1 MSDLERKIVAN
12 MMYNSEFAGKVVPY
26 TKGEYFEDYG
36 EIAEEICKFYNKYGQ
51 SPTKSELKI
60 EIRARK
66 GLTDKAVN
74 TLTDR
79 IDGIP
84 VDDKSDF
91 NWLMEKTEKFY
102 QTRAM
107 ANAVINGAELID
119 RGEEQSGQILKM
131 VEDALAVSFDN
142 HIGLDY
148 FEDVERRYEMYH
160 TVEDKVSWGVPSL
173 DRITVGGMSK
183 KTATCCVASTGCHA
197 KGTKIVMSDGSFKN
211 VEDIKVGERLMG
223 YNGQYRTVL
232 RLARGHEKMYR
243 ISPRRAESFVVNENH
258 ILPLFNVVTKEI
270 DNITVKDYINKSKH
284 WKHIHYIVTNDK
296 ELEFENPF
304 EPTIEPY
311 FFGVWLGDGHSR
323 NMRITNCNPTIGQC
337 LKEFSERC
345 DDINYWVEVE
355 SETRVCHHFPMV
367 TRSKHNTLIDEFAKY
382 GINIGQSKK
391 NAIRCEGKFIPKE
404 YQRMSVENRYQ
415 LLAGILDTD
424 GWIEDSRYGFCS
436 KSERL
441 ADDVVRLA
449 GGLGH
454 GTSKRTKIVG
464 GVPYY
469 VIGIMGLNLSKIPC
483 KVKPFICE
491 TNPNKDVHHMSFM
504 VEELPEDD
512 FYGFALDGDHLY
524 YMENW
529 TLQHNTGK
537 SAIMCAIAANVIRQ
551 GKNVLYI
558 SMEMSEDRV
567 AERIDAN
574 LMNETVYNV
583 RNMNYKSYIASTNK
597 LKEKAYGRLIIREF
611 PTSAAGVTQFKVLL
625 KDLKTKKQF
634 VPDLVVVDYMNIC
647 CSSRLKQG
655 QTNSYG
661 YIKAISEELR
671 GLAVEYNVALLT
683 ATQTN
688 RNGFNNSDVELT
700 DISESIGSTHVM
712 DMIFALIRTEA
723 LDEMGQI
730 EIKQLKNRYSDPAKE
745 PTIQLGFDRQKMKV
759 YDLDSKANVNNPLNY
774 ASSFPS
780 PLSNPAKVVKPSEAD
795 DIPWKIESV
804 DSAPKNDFSSFQF

>member
-1 MSDLERKIVAN
+1 MSDNLECKIISN
-12 MMYNSEFAGKVVPY
+12 LMYNSEFAGKVVPY

-36 EIAEEICKFYNKYGQ
+36 EIAEEICKFFNKYGQ

-60 EIRARK
+60 EIRTRK

-74 TLTDR
+74 LLMDR
-79 IDGIP
+79 IDAIP
-84 VDDKSDF
+84 TGDKSDF
-91 NWLMEKTEKFY
+91 QWLMEKTEKFY

-119 RGEEQSGQILKM
+119 RGDEQSGQILKM
-131 VEDALAVSFDN
+131 VEDALSVSFDN

-160 TVEDKVSWGVPSL
+160 TVEDKVSWGIPSL

-223 YNGQYRTVL
+223 YKGQYRTVL

-243 ISPRRAESFVVNENH
+243 ISPRRADSFVINENH

-284 WKHIHYIVTNDK
+284 WKHIHYIITNDK

-311 FFGVWLGDGHSR
+311 FFGVWLGDGH
-323 NMRITNCNPTIGQC
+323 G
-337 LKEFSERC
+337 
-345 DDINYWVEVE
+345 
-355 SETRVCHHFPMV
+355 
-367 TRSKHNTLIDEFAKY
+367 HN
-382 GINIGQSKK
+382 
-391 NAIRCEGKFIPKE
+391 IPLE

-424 GWIEDSRYGFCS
+424 GWIEDSKYGFCS

-469 VIGIMGLNLSKIPC
+469 VISIMGLNLSKIPC

-537 SAIMCAIAANVIRQ
+537 SAMMCAISANVIRQ

-574 LMNETVYNV
+574 LMNDTVYNV
-583 RNMNYKSYIASTNK
+583 RNMNYKSYIASANK

-625 KDLKTKKQF
+625 KDLKTKKHF

-723 LDEMGQI
+723 LDDMGQI

-745 PTIQLGFDRQKMKV
+745 PTIQLGFDRQKMKL
-759 YDLDSKANVNNPLNY
+759 YDLDSKENINNPSHY
-774 ASSFPS
+774 SSTIPTQSKPVQTVTPS
-780 PLSNPAKVVKPSEAD
+780 SAD
-795 DIPWKIESV
+795 DVPWKI
-804 DSAPKNDFSSFQF
+804 DTGDNAPKNDFSSFQF

>member
-1 MSDLERKIVAN
+1 MTNSLEEKIVSN
-12 MMYNSEFAGKVVPY
+12 LLYNSEFAAKVIPY
-26 TKGEYFEDYG
+26 TKEEYFEDYSTIVD
-36 EIAEEICKFYNKYGQ
+36 EIVKFFVKYGCA
-51 SPTKSELKI
+51 PTKDELKI
-60 EIRARK
+60 EIQSRK
-66 GLTDKAVN
+66 GLTDKEVKN
-74 TLTDR
+74 SCEKVSE
-79 IDGIP
+79 IP
-84 VDDKSDF
+84 VNDKSDF
-91 NWLMEKTEKFY
+91 NWLIEKTEKFY

-119 RGEEQSGQILKM
+119 RGEESSGRILKM

-142 HIGLDY
+142 NIGLDY
-148 FEDVERRYEMYH
+148 FEDIERRYEMYH

-197 KGTKIVMSDGSFKN
+197 KGTKIIMSDGSLKN
-211 VEDIKVGERLMG
+211 VEDVEVGDRLLG

-232 RLARGHEKMYR
+232 RLARGKEKMYR
-243 ISPRRAESFVVNENH
+243 VSPRRHESFIVNENH
-258 ILPLFNVVTKEI
+258 ILPLFNVVTKQLENCTI
-270 DNITVKDYINKSKH
+270 KEYVTKPKY
-284 WKHIHYIVTNDK
+284 WKHIRYMVSNAT
-296 ELEFENPF
+296 EVEFENPF

-311 FFGVWLGDGHSR
+311 FVGVWLGDGHTHC
-323 NMRITNCNPTIGQC
+323 MHITNQNPIIGDY
-337 LKEFSERC
+337 LKEFSERRG
-345 DDINYWVEVE
+345 DIRYWKEIDKKNH
-355 SETRVCHHFPMV
+355 TCHHFPMIV
-367 TRSKHNTLIDEFAKY
+367 HSRKNSLIEDFANYGLFIGSSNRGITRCSE
-382 GINIGQSKK
+382 
-391 NAIRCEGKFIPKE
+391 KFIPEE

-415 LLAGILDTD
+415 LLAGLLDTD
-424 GWIEDSRYGFCS
+424 GWIECSRYGFCS
-436 KSERL
+436 KSEKLVRGIIRL
-441 ADDVVRLA
+441 ACS
-449 GGLGH
+449 LGF
-454 GTSKRTKIVG
+454 GTSFRSKVVNGCT
-464 GVPYY
+464 YY
-469 VIGIMGLNLSKIPC
+469 CASIMGDNLGKIPC
-483 KVKPFICE
+483 KVKKF
-491 TNPNKDVHHMSFM
+491 TAKFHPNKDVHHFQFTL
-504 VEELPEDD
+504 EELPEDD
-512 FYGFALDGDHLY
+512 FYGFSLDGDHLY
-524 YMENW
+524 YIDNW

-537 SAIMCAIAANVIRQ
+537 SALLCAISANVIRQ

-574 LMNETVYNV
+574 LMSETVRNV
-583 RNMNYKSYIASTNK
+583 RNMPYKSYIENTNR
-597 LKEKAYGRLIIREF
+597 LKQKAYGRLIIREF

-688 RNGFNNSDVELT
+688 RNGFNNSDIELT

-730 EIKQLKNRYSDPAKE
+730 EIKQLKNRYSDPAAE
-745 PTIQLGFDRQKMKV
+745 PSIQLGFDRQKMTV
-759 YDLDSKANVNNPLNY
+759 YDLNSKANVNNPSNY
-774 ASSFPS
+774 ASSIPKIS
-780 PLSNPAKVVKPSEAD
+780 SLSNNMD
-795 DIPWKIESV
+795 DTDVPWGGDGISV
-804 DSAPKNDFSSFQF
+804 APKNDFSNFTF

>member
-1 MSDLERKIVAN
+1 MSDNLECKIISN
-12 MMYNSEFAGKVVPY
+12 LMYNSEFAGKVVPY

-36 EIAEEICKFYNKYGQ
+36 EIAEEICKFFNKYGQ

-60 EIRARK
+60 EIRTRK

-74 TLTDR
+74 LLMDR
-79 IDGIP
+79 IDAIP
-84 VDDKSDF
+84 TGDKSDF
-91 NWLMEKTEKFY
+91 QWLMEKTEKFY

-119 RGEEQSGQILKM
+119 RGDEQSGQILKM
-131 VEDALAVSFDN
+131 VEDALSVSFDN

-160 TVEDKVSWGVPSL
+160 TVEDKVSWGIPSL
-173 DRITVGGMSK
+173 DRITIGGMSK

-223 YNGQYRTVL
+223 YKGQYRTVL

-243 ISPRRAESFVVNENH
+243 ISPRRVESFVVNENH

-284 WKHIHYIVTNDK
+284 WKHIHYIITNDK

-311 FFGVWLGDGHSR
+311 FFGVWLGDGHGH
-323 NMRITNCNPTIGQC
+323 NI
-337 LKEFSERC
+337 
-345 DDINYWVEVE
+345 
-355 SETRVCHHFPMV
+355 PM
-367 TRSKHNTLIDEFAKY
+367 
-382 GINIGQSKK
+382 
-391 NAIRCEGKFIPKE
+391 E

-424 GWIEDSRYGFCS
+424 GWIEDSKYGFCS

-469 VIGIMGLNLSKIPC
+469 VISIMGSNLSKIPC
-483 KVKPFICE
+483 KVNPFENII
-491 TNPNKDVHHMSFM
+491 NPNKDVHHMSFT
-504 VEELPEDD
+504 VEELSADD
-512 FYGFALDGDHLY
+512 FYGFALDGDHMY

-537 SAIMCAIAANVIRQ
+537 SAMMCAISANVIRQ

-574 LMNETVYNV
+574 LMNDTVYNV
-583 RNMNYKSYIASTNK
+583 RNMNYKSYIASANK

-625 KDLKTKKQF
+625 KDLKTKKHF

-723 LDEMGQI
+723 LDDMGQI

-745 PTIQLGFDRQKMKV
+745 PTIQLGFDRQKMKL
-759 YDLDSKANVNNPLNY
+759 YDLDSKENINNPSHY
-774 ASSFPS
+774 SSTIPTQSKPVQTVTPS
-780 PLSNPAKVVKPSEAD
+780 SAD
-795 DIPWKIESV
+795 DVPWKI
-804 DSAPKNDFSSFQF
+804 DTGDNAPKNDFSSFQF

>member
-26 TKGEYFEDYG
+26 TKGEYFADYG

-197 KGTKIVMSDGSFKN
+197 KGTKIVMADGSFKN
-211 VEDIKVGERLMG
+211 VEDIVVGDRLMG

-232 RLARGHEKMYR
+232 NLARGHEKMYR
-243 ISPRRAESFVVNENH
+243 IAPRRAESFVVNENH
-258 ILPLFNVVTKEI
+258 ILPLFNTVTKDF
-270 DNITVKDYINKSKH
+270 DNITVKEYINKSKH

-296 ELEFENPF
+296 ALTFENPF

-311 FFGVWLGDGHSR
+311 SFCVS
-323 NMRITNCNPTIGQC
+323 CN
-337 LKEFSERC
+337 
-345 DDINYWVEVE
+345 D
-355 SETRVCHHFPMV
+355 
-367 TRSKHNTLIDEFAKY
+367 
-382 GINIGQSKK
+382 
-391 NAIRCEGKFIPKE
+391 KFIPEE

-424 GWIEDSRYGFCS
+424 GWIEHSRYGFCS

-449 GGLGH
+449 GGLGYC
-454 GTSKRTKIVG
+454 TSKHVKV
-464 GVPYY
+464 VKDVSYY
-469 VIGIMGLNLSKIPC
+469 VVSIMGLNLSKIPC
-483 KVKPFICE
+483 KVKPFMQVI
-491 TNPNKDVHHMSFM
+491 NPNKDAHNMSFT
-504 VEELPEDD
+504 VEELSEDD

-537 SAIMCAIAANVIRQ
+537 SALMCGIAANVIRQ

-795 DIPWKIESV
+795 DIPWKIESA

>member
-1 MSDLERKIVAN
+1 MSDNLECKIISN
-12 MMYNSEFAGKVVPY
+12 LMYNSEFAGKVVPY

-36 EIAEEICKFYNKYGQ
+36 EIAEEICKFFNKYGQ

-60 EIRARK
+60 EIRTRK

-74 TLTDR
+74 LIMDR
-79 IDGIP
+79 IDAIHTG
-84 VDDKSDF
+84 DKSDF
-91 NWLMEKTEKFY
+91 QWLMEKTEKFY

-119 RGEEQSGQILKM
+119 RGDEQSGQILKM
-131 VEDALAVSFDN
+131 VEDALSVSFDN

-160 TVEDKVSWGVPSL
+160 TVEDKVSWGIPSL
-173 DRITVGGMSK
+173 DRITIGGMSK

-270 DNITVKDYINKSKH
+270 DNITVNDYINKSNH

-311 FFGVWLGDGHSR
+311 FFGVWLGDGH
-323 NMRITNCNPTIGQC
+323 G
-337 LKEFSERC
+337 
-345 DDINYWVEVE
+345 
-355 SETRVCHHFPMV
+355 
-367 TRSKHNTLIDEFAKY
+367 HN
-382 GINIGQSKK
+382 
-391 NAIRCEGKFIPKE
+391 IPEE

-441 ADDVVRLA
+441 AYDVVRLV

-454 GTSKRTKIVG
+454 GTTKRTKIVG
-464 GVPYY
+464 DVPYY
-469 VIGIMGLNLSKIPC
+469 VISIMGLNLSKIPC
-483 KVKPFICE
+483 KVKPFENII
-491 TNPNKDVHHMSFM
+491 NPNKDVHHMSFT

-537 SAIMCAIAANVIRQ
+537 SAMMCAISANVIRQ

-574 LMNETVYNV
+574 LMNDTVYNV
-583 RNMNYKSYIASTNK
+583 RNMNYKSYIASANK

-625 KDLKTKKQF
+625 KDLKTKKHF

-723 LDEMGQI
+723 LDDMGQI

-745 PTIQLGFDRQKMKV
+745 PTIQLGFDRQKMKL
-759 YDLDSKANVNNPLNY
+759 YDLDSKENINNPSHY
-774 ASSFPS
+774 SSTIPTQSKPMQTVTPS
-780 PLSNPAKVVKPSEAD
+780 SAD
-795 DIPWKIESV
+795 DVPWKI
-804 DSAPKNDFSSFQF
+804 DTGDNAPKNDFSSFQF

>member
-26 TKGEYFEDYG
+26 TKGEYFADYG

-160 TVEDKVSWGVPSL
+160 TVEDKVSWGVHSL
-173 DRITVGGMSK
+173 DRITVGGLSK

-197 KGTKIVMSDGSFKN
+197 KGTKIIMSDGSLKN
-211 VEDIKVGERLMG
+211 VEDVEVGDRLLG

-232 RLARGHEKMYR
+232 RLARGKEKMYR
-243 ISPRRAESFVVNENH
+243 VSPRRHESFIVNENH
-258 ILPLFNVVTKEI
+258 ILPLFNVVTKQLENCTI
-270 DNITVKDYINKSKH
+270 KEYNTKPKY
-284 WKHIHYIVTNDK
+284 WKHIRYMVSNAT
-296 ELEFENPF
+296 EVEFENPF

-311 FFGVWLGDGHSR
+311 FVGVWLGDGHTHC
-323 NMRITNCNPTIGQC
+323 MHITNQNPIIGDY
-337 LKEFSERC
+337 LKEFSERRG
-345 DDINYWVEVE
+345 DIRYWKEIDKKNH
-355 SETRVCHHFPMV
+355 TCHHFPMIVHSRKNSLIEDFAQYGLFIGSSNRGV
-367 TRSKHNTLIDEFAKY
+367 TRCGE
-382 GINIGQSKK
+382 
-391 NAIRCEGKFIPKE
+391 KFIPEE

-415 LLAGILDTD
+415 LLAGLLDTD
-424 GWIEDSRYGFCS
+424 GWIECSRYGFCS
-436 KSERL
+436 KSEKLVRGIIRL
-441 ADDVVRLA
+441 ACS
-449 GGLGH
+449 LGF
-454 GTSKRTKIVG
+454 GTSFRSKVVNGCT
-464 GVPYY
+464 YY
-469 VIGIMGLNLSKIPC
+469 CVSIMGDNLGKIPC
-483 KVKPFICE
+483 KVKKF
-491 TNPNKDVHHMSFM
+491 TAKFNPNKDVHHFQFTL
-504 VEELPEDD
+504 EELHEDD

-524 YMENW
+524 YIDNW

-537 SAIMCAIAANVIRQ
+537 SALLCAISANVIRQ

-730 EIKQLKNRYSDPAKE
+730 EIKQLKNRYSDPTKE

-795 DIPWKIESV
+795 DIPWKIESA

>member
-26 TKGEYFEDYG
+26 TKGEYFADYG

-107 ANAVINGAELID
+107 ANAVISGAELID

-197 KGTKIVMSDGSFKN
+197 KGTKIIMSDGSLKN
-211 VEDIKVGERLMG
+211 VEDVEVGDRLLG

-232 RLARGHEKMYR
+232 RLARGKEKMYR
-243 ISPRRAESFVVNENH
+243 VSPRRHESFIVNENH
-258 ILPLFNVVTKEI
+258 ILPLFNVRTKQLENCTI
-270 DNITVKDYINKSKH
+270 KEYLTKPKY
-284 WKHIHYIVTNDK
+284 WKHIHYMVSNAA
-296 ELEFENPF
+296 EVEFENPF

-311 FFGVWLGDGHSR
+311 FVGVWLGDGHTHC
-323 NMRITNCNPTIGQC
+323 MHITNQNPIIGDY
-337 LKEFSERC
+337 LKEFSERRG
-345 DDINYWVEVE
+345 DIRYWKEIDKKNH
-355 SETRVCHHFPMV
+355 TCHHFPMIAHSRKNSLIEDFANYGLFIGSSNRGI
-367 TRSKHNTLIDEFAKY
+367 TRCSE
-382 GINIGQSKK
+382 
-391 NAIRCEGKFIPKE
+391 KFIPEE

-415 LLAGILDTD
+415 LLAGLLDTD
-424 GWIEDSRYGFCS
+424 GWIEHSNYGFCS
-436 KSERL
+436 KSEKLVRGIIRL
-441 ADDVVRLA
+441 ACS
-449 GGLGH
+449 LGF
-454 GTSKRTKIVG
+454 GTSFRSKVVNGCT
-464 GVPYY
+464 YY
-469 VIGIMGLNLSKIPC
+469 CASIIGDNLGKIPC
-483 KVKPFICE
+483 KVKKFTTE
-491 TNPNKDVHHMSFM
+491 LHPNKDVHHFQFTL
-504 VEELPEDD
+504 EELPDDD

-524 YMENW
+524 YIDNW

-537 SAIMCAIAANVIRQ
+537 SALMCGIAANVIRQ

-759 YDLDSKANVNNPLNY
+759 YDLDSKANINNPLNY

>member
-1 MSDLERKIVAN
+1 MSDNLECKIISN
-12 MMYNSEFAGKVVPY
+12 LMYNSEFAGKVVPY

-36 EIAEEICKFYNKYGQ
+36 EIAEEICKFFNKYGQ

-60 EIRARK
+60 EIRTRK

-74 TLTDR
+74 LLMDR
-79 IDGIP
+79 IDAIP
-84 VDDKSDF
+84 TGDKSDF
-91 NWLMEKTEKFY
+91 QWLMEKTEKFY

-119 RGEEQSGQILKM
+119 RGDEQSGQILKM
-131 VEDALAVSFDN
+131 VEDALSVSFDN

-160 TVEDKVSWGVPSL
+160 TVEDKVSWGIPSL

-243 ISPRRAESFVVNENH
+243 ISPRRADSFVINENH

-284 WKHIHYIVTNDK
+284 WKHIHYIITNDK

-311 FFGVWLGDGHSR
+311 FFGVRLGDGH
-323 NMRITNCNPTIGQC
+323 G
-337 LKEFSERC
+337 
-345 DDINYWVEVE
+345 
-355 SETRVCHHFPMV
+355 
-367 TRSKHNTLIDEFAKY
+367 HN
-382 GINIGQSKK
+382 
-391 NAIRCEGKFIPKE
+391 IPLE

-424 GWIEDSRYGFCS
+424 GWIEDSKYGFCS

-469 VIGIMGLNLSKIPC
+469 VISIMGLNLSKIPC

-512 FYGFALDGDHLY
+512 FYGFAIDGDHLY

-537 SAIMCAIAANVIRQ
+537 SAMMCAISANVIRQ

-574 LMNETVYNV
+574 LMNDTVYNV
-583 RNMNYKSYIASTNK
+583 RNMNYKSYIASANK

-723 LDEMGQI
+723 LDDMGQI

-745 PTIQLGFDRQKMKV
+745 PTIQLGFDRQKMKL
-759 YDLDSKANVNNPLNY
+759 YDLDSKENINNPSHY
-774 ASSFPS
+774 SSTIPTQSKPVQTVTPS
-780 PLSNPAKVVKPSEAD
+780 SAD
-795 DIPWKIESV
+795 DVPWKI
-804 DSAPKNDFSSFQF
+804 DTGDNAPKNDFSSFQF